1 MKKVLFCVLVVGGLL
16 FGACRHQ
23 ELPEGV
29 IDGERMASFLT
40 EAYMLEASY
49 AIGSH
54 YNYDSINPDALL
66 AYDTVLCRLDLDRA
80 TVEKSLDYYTKHPD
94 EYAKI
99 QAEVIR
105 NLDQL
110 GSEK

>member
-1 MKKVLFCVLVVGGLL
+1 MLAVGGLL

-23 ELPEGV
+23 EMPDGV
-29 IDGERMASFLT
+29 IDGERMAAFLT

-49 AIGSH
+49 AIGSQ

-66 AYDTVLCRLDLDRA
+66 AYDTVLRRLDLDRE

-99 QAEVIR
+99 QAEVIE
-105 NLDQL
+105 NLNQQ
-110 GSEK
+110 GPKR

>member
-1 MKKVLFCVLVVGGLL
+1 MLAVGGLL

-23 ELPEGV
+23 ELPDGV
-29 IDGERMASFLT
+29 IDGERMAAFLT

-49 AIGSH
+49 AIGSQ

-66 AYDTVLCRLDLDRA
+66 AYDTVLRRLDLDRE

-94 EYAKI
+94 
-99 QAEVIR
+99 
-105 NLDQL
+105 
-110 GSEK
+110 